1 MFGFAIPAE
10 RQWGTNI
17 REGFSLL
24 TSEMNFLVVRFNQ
37 IVSAES
43 PGSSA
48 SVSRFGFAPDCS
60 WPVATNFRSAR
71 EAFRT

>member
-1 MFGFAIPAE
+1 MGL
-10 RQWGTNI
+10 RYTQTDSGGTNI

-48 SVSRFGFAPDCS
+48 SASRFGFAPDSS
-60 WPVATNFRSAR
+60 WLAATYFSSAR